1 MEKIEII
8 GGQKLKGS
16 VTISGSKNSALPIMA
31 ATLLSSNTSI
41 LDNIPWLKDI
51 EVMKNIIEFLGCSVK
66 KNNNR
71 LEINTSNL
79 QKYVVPYELVK
90 MMRASFVLLAPILVK
105 LGKVEI
111 SLPGGCAIGTR
122 PVDIH
127 LSGLEKL
134 GAKIELKQGYI
145 SISGNLKGSE
155 ITLSYP
161 SVGATENLM
170 MAASLSD
177 GKTIINNAAQE
188 PEIIDLANFLNKMGA
203 IIHNAG
209 EKTIIIEG
217 VKELNKPVQHTIIPD
232 RIETATFIFATII
245 TQGEIEI
252 INGNLN
258 HLKEVI
264 CILEKRGVNF
274 SNVNGQV
281 KVKVKG
287 ENNLEPLMIETA
299 PYPGFPTDLQSPIT
313 AVLSIGHGKSKIRDT
328 VFSNRVGHISE
339 LVRMGANITIEK
351 SEIVIEG
358 VPNLKGAEVMASDL
372 RSGASLIIAALA
384 AQEKTVISRVYHIRR
399 GYENIEEKFSK
410 LGALIKKIE

>member
-1 MEKIEII
+1 MEKIEIC

-16 VTISGSKNSALPIMA
+16 VEISGSKNSALPIMA
-31 ATLLSSNTSI
+31 ATLLTSGTSI

-51 EVMKNIIEFLGCSVK
+51 EIMKNIIESLGCSVEK
-66 KNNNR
+66 KNHK
-71 LEINTSNL
+71 LKINTSNL

-134 GAKIELKQGYI
+134 GAKIELKKGYI
-145 SISGNLKGSE
+145 AVSGKLKGAE

-161 SVGATENLM
+161 SVGATENLI
-170 MAASLSD
+170 MAASLAD
-177 GKTIINNAAQE
+177 GKTIIKNAAQE
-188 PEIIDLANFLNKMGA
+188 PEIIDLANFLKKMGA

-209 EKTIIIEG
+209 QKTIEIEG
-217 VKELNKPVQHTIIPD
+217 IKELKPVKHTIIPD
-232 RIETATFIFATII
+232 RIEAATFIFACVI

-252 INGNLN
+252 INCNFN

-264 CILEKRGVNF
+264 YSLEKRGVHF
-274 SNVNGQV
+274 SCTDETIKVNG
-281 KVKVKG
+281 KN
-287 ENNLEPLMIETA
+287 ELNPLVIETT
-299 PYPGFPTDLQSPIT
+299 PYPGFPTDLQSPIS
-313 AVLSIGHGKSKIRDT
+313 AVLSIGHGKSKIKDT
-328 VFSNRVGHISE
+328 VFPNRIGHISE
-339 LVRMGANITIEK
+339 LSRMGANIKIENT
-351 SEIVIEG
+351 EIIIEG
-358 VPNLKGAEVMASDL
+358 VPKLKGTEVMASDL
-372 RSGASLIIAALA
+372 RAGASLIIAALA

-399 GYENIEEKFSK
+399 GYENIEKKLKK
-410 LGALIKKIE
+410 LGAQIKKIE